1 MATYSTSTASVF
13 GDARSKLDGKPFTF
27 TASPQMEVKIK
38 QEPRLEDEGRTGTK
52 RAHYSQDSSS
62 KRLSAQIPTSQPES
76 VPEAR
81 CCTPYPDA
89 ESEPYS
95 PMDPGQPDTHQIDR
109 VLQEI
114 IQTCVKDM
122 IAKIKHHVTHECE
135 TAFEAAW

>member
-1 MATYSTSTASVF
+1 MATYPINTASVF
-13 GDARSKLDGKPFTF
+13 GDTHSKLDSKPFIF

-38 QEPRLEDEGRTGTK
+38 QEPRLEDEGPTGTK

-62 KRLSAQIPTSQPES
+62 KRPVAQMPISQPGP

-95 PMDPGQPDTHQIDR
+95 PMDPGQSDTHQVDQ
-109 VLQEI
+109 VLQDI
-114 IQTCVKDM
+114 IETCVKDM
-122 IAKIKHHVTHECE
+122 IAKIKHHVKHECE